1 MYMKNV
7 YKFAGLDEHLDL
19 EHIIMQSKSIQFGI
33 KYIEYSNGFEDS
45 KLFFSFLLRP
55 LP

>member
-1 MYMKNV
+1 MKNV

-19 EHIIMQSKSIQFGI
+19 EHIIMQSKSIHIGI
-33 KYIEYSNGFEDS
+33 KCVEYSNGFEDL